1 MASPVGPDPI
11 AAMER
16 FLSRIA
22 PHDPY
27 PNETIMSVELRTGR
41 SHGTFE
47 LTARAAQALTE
58 ALARYVDP
66 DDHGTCPGCGG
77 RLNESLRCTGCGRVD
92 GIFGQTL
99 AHHMAG
105 VLRKEREG
113 RDR

>member
-1 MASPVGPDPI
+1 VTSPNPI

-27 PNETIMSVELRTGR
+27 PNETVMSVELRAGGSR
-41 SHGTFE
+41 GTFE
-47 LTARAAQALTE
+47 LTARAARALAE

-77 RLNESLRCTGCGRVD
+77 QLNESLRCTGCGRVD

-99 AHHMAG
+99 AHHVAD
-105 VLRKEREG
+105 VVR
-113 RDR
+113 RDKSGG

>member
-27 PNETIMSVELRTGR
+27 PNEMIMSVELRTGR
-41 SHGTFE
+41 TRGTFE
-47 LTARAAQALTE
+47 PTARAAQALTE
-58 ALARYVDP
+58 ALA
-66 DDHGTCPGCGG
+66 
-77 RLNESLRCTGCGRVD
+77 
-92 GIFGQTL
+92 
-99 AHHMAG
+99 HHMAG
-105 VLRKEREG
+105 VLREEREG